1 MKIFKNLKNKTQ
13 DYIKH
18 IKTMFYAKLCAR
30 LKTTY
35 GYYYYLCFKEFFK
48 KLLKPKKMIAIKWR
62 TKTNEDFQYVTYI
75 EKNLITRYIGRIR
88 NNVLFGNDDT
98 FQFRFK
104 NSPISPTSIYL
115 NNIIDISI
123 KPKNDFYFVEKK
135 CLIECKL
142 DDFNDNS
149 LVFYLE
155 DFSHFKIGNSEWM
168 PIENIDYRFGG
179 LCLFSFDYK
188 LFIKI
193 DDNLIGEPNNSDF
206 GNLIEKDLGEF
217 INNVQKIK

>member
-1 MKIFKNLKNKTQ
+1 MFKKLKNKTQ

-35 GYYYYLCFKEFFK
+35 LYYYYLCFKEFFK

-62 TKTNEDFQYVTYI
+62 TTTNEKFQYVTYI
-75 EKNLITRYIGRIR
+75 EKELITRYIGRIR
-88 NNVLFGNDDT
+88 NNTLFGNGDT

-104 NSPISPTSIYL
+104 NTSISPTSIYR
-115 NNIIDISI
+115 NDIIDISI
-123 KPKNDFYFVEKK
+123 KPQNDFYFVEKK

-155 DFSHFKIGNSEWM
+155 DFSDFKIGNSEWM

-179 LCLFSFDYK
+179 LCLFSFKYK

-193 DDNLIGEPNNSDF
+193 DDNLIGEPNENDF
-206 GNLIEKDLGEF
+206 TDLIEKDLNEF
-217 INNVQKIK
+217 IDNTQKIK